1 MSTSVK
7 VEVLVVR
14 WSGAFMCVLTEY
26 QRDNSNDPLPMWE
39 GLKDNFQTIWN
50 PSLYIEKDYLQM
62 ENTEEFPVFPGVEV
76 LAKHLKARL
85 CNA

>member
-26 QRDNSNDPLPMWE
+26 QRDNSNDPLPIWE
-39 GLKDNFQTIWN
+39 GLKDHFQTIWN
-50 PSLYIEKDYLQM
+50 PSLYVEKDYLQM
-62 ENTEEFPVFPGVEV
+62 ENTEEFPVFLGVEV

>member
-26 QRDNSNDPLPMWE
+26 QRDNSNDPLPIWE
-39 GLKDNFQTIWN
+39 GLKDHFQTIWN
-50 PSLYIEKDYLQM
+50 PSLYVEKDYLQM
-62 ENTEEFPVFPGVEV
+62 ENTEEFLVFPGVEV
-76 LAKHLKARL
+76 LAKHLKKL
-85 CNA
+85 QKTQ

>member
-26 QRDNSNDPLPMWE
+26 QRDNSNDPLPIWE
-39 GLKDNFQTIWN
+39 GLKDHFQTI
-50 PSLYIEKDYLQM
+50 
-62 ENTEEFPVFPGVEV
+62 
-76 LAKHLKARL
+76 
-85 CNA
+85 